1 MSRERF
7 PFRFGSYSCQ
17 AIIDGREIR
26 PISSLTNSVSP
37 QILAELLSQYGYSP
51 TEVVVDF
58 NILFLDTGRNL
69 VLVDSGLGS
78 GYPKMQ
84 GRLLS
89 NLHEA
94 GFKPEDIDLI
104 VLTHGDRDHLG
115 GLVNAEGKPVFPYAS
130 YLMSQ
135 AAWEWCNAETTLVR
149 LPAEF
154 ADFYRKVL
162 PLIKERLRLVDA
174 ETEFFPGLTMLPAP
188 GHRPGHSAVR
198 LSLGGK
204 HLLHLA
210 DAVGH
215 PLHMLHPEWNWPF
228 DSAPE
233 QAAETRKQLLSWAGE
248 NQAMLFG
255 SHLPYPGLGTIKSH
269 EAGWLWEPV
278 KP

>member
-17 AIIDGREIR
+17 IIIDGREMR

-37 QILAELLSQYGYSP
+37 QALVEQLRQYGYSP

-69 VLVDSGLGS
+69 VLVDSGWGCCN
-78 GYPKMQ
+78 PKMQ

-94 GFKPEDIDLI
+94 GFKPEDVDLI

-115 GLVNAEGKPVFPYAS
+115 GLLNAEGKPVFPYAS

-135 AAWEWCNAETTLVR
+135 AAWDWYNAETTLAR

-162 PLIKERLRLVDA
+162 PLIKEHLRLVEA
-174 ETEFFPGLTMLPAP
+174 ETEFLARPYLAAGTRAPSRAFCCAPHPGRQAPAAP
-188 GHRPGHSAVR
+188 GGCGRSPAADAAPRMALAVR
-198 LSLGGK
+198 LSARAGCRNPQTAAKLG
-204 HLLHLA
+204 L
-210 DAVGH
+210 
-215 PLHMLHPEWNWPF
+215 
-228 DSAPE
+228 
-233 QAAETRKQLLSWAGE
+233 
-248 NQAMLFG
+248 
-255 SHLPYPGLGTIKSH
+255 
-269 EAGWLWEPV
+269 
-278 KP
+278 